1 MNLLIKTAFKNI
13 INYSKQSKSTLLSI
27 AVAFMSIV
35 LFQGYIKDVF
45 IVMSDEHS
53 KRSMFGDFIIENRD
67 SYSAAAKTE
76 PWKYYI
82 TQEQQLLVKKLLA
95 DKLGNQLPICS
106 ILRISGMIQ
115 KKNQQFLF
123 IGSGFDQDGCVKLRG
138 EEWKVNTIFG
148 KSLHEVE
155 AQESV
160 ILGQT
165 LAKNFDCE
173 KKDKSAKNLYRRG
186 GYVDHNREI
195 ECKNGQS
202 FNLSV
207 LTVNGQINSEEV
219 ELVGLFDGG
228 FVDIDA
234 MVLQLN
240 LEKAQKLYDTNGIS
254 YMTFASEELKND
266 PAKIAF
272 LNSQLPD
279 GLQMTLWKEHPVIGD
294 FYRRTIGLMNLLKN
308 FVAIIIFIV
317 VSLSV
322 TNSLLKNIKER
333 SKEIGTFRS
342 LGFNKRSIRNVFYFE
357 VVFLA
362 LFGCFTG
369 AAVSLGLTLLIN
381 SLNITYKAGQFVEAT
396 PMQVAVDFQNYFLVT
411 IGIVLLSII
420 GCNVVL
426 NNTLKKTAA
435 ENLNHA

>member
-45 IVMSDEHS
+45 LVMSDEYS
-53 KRSMFGDFIIENRD
+53 KRSMFGDFIIENKE
-67 SYSAAAKTE
+67 SYSPAAKKE

-82 TQEQQLLVKKLLA
+82 TQEQQLLVKKLLI
-95 DKLGNQLPICS
+95 DKLGNELPICS
-106 ILRISGMIQ
+106 VLRISGMIQ

-138 EEWKVNTIFG
+138 SEWKVNAIFG
-148 KSLHEVE
+148 KSLHEVKIE
-155 AQESV
+155 ESV
-160 ILGQT
+160 LLGQT

-173 KKDKSAKNLYRRG
+173 KKDKSAKNLYRRS
-186 GYVDHNREI
+186 GYGKYNREI
-195 ECKNGQS
+195 ECQNGQN

-207 LTVNGQINSEEV
+207 LTINGQINSDEV

-234 MVLQLN
+234 RILQVS
-240 LEKAQKLYDTNGIS
+240 LEKAQKLYDTNGVS
-254 YMTFASEELKND
+254 YMTFASEDLKND

-272 LNSQLPD
+272 FNSQLPS

-342 LGFNKRSIRNVFYFE
+342 LGFNKQSIRNIFYFE

-362 LFGCFTG
+362 LFGCFIG

-396 PMQVAVDFQNYFLVT
+396 PMLVAVDFQNYFLVT
-411 IGIVLLSII
+411 LGIVLLSVI